1 MQASGEVGRDTLIGK
16 QIRQYRVLRQLGE
29 GGMGVVY
36 EAFREDIGQRVAI
49 KILAA
54 RLVSDRLHVERFL
67 REARALSAIDD
78 PGIAAV
84 HDFGQLPDGLPF
96 LIMEYVEGETLRSR
110 LDRDPDRSSWSLP
123 QVLDIVWQMANT
135 LCTAHEKGI
144 IHRDLKP
151 DNVILKPQTRT
162 MQGDRVK
169 ILDFGIARFL
179 DVPDLTPITGPKT
192 AIGTPRYM
200 SPEQCQPG
208 MQVDAL
214 TDVYS
219 LGVIFYEMLCGS
231 APFSGPEVLIHKL
244 FVDARPPIELNPT
257 IPAEVNGLVCR
268 MLSRPAALRP
278 SMSEVAESIQAL
290 ELTAP
295 VSLVSGRRPVVSMAS
310 SPTNTGTSERPADG
324 NSSPGRPGKR
334 FGIRLA
340 LLCVMSMTILGFL
353 FQLARSGFILPLA
366 RSLWAPSGMVLIPEG
381 VFKMGSEPSDLQTTL
396 DWAKR
401 SGCEDCKEELYMREF
416 PPHQQQVSSFY
427 LDKTEVTNEQY
438 AAWLDRQAN
447 LQRQGTFVWRGSTY
461 LLDLKDGIGYAGIQF
476 NENHYVARRGL
487 EKRPVAQVTWDGAL
501 SYCQAQGKRL
511 PTEAEWEYAAGGK
524 EGTRFPWGEDPPSCD
539 WAVFGRIN
547 KQPCHHLGDSTADVG
562 TSAKDR
568 SPLGVF
574 DLGGNVAEW
583 VMDRFVDRYPQCA
596 GPCPDLGDRDTES
609 PSGGPDIR
617 VMRGGAWYRGAEST
631 RSAGRGMRDRRL
643 PIGDLG
649 FRCAKPIK
657 K

>member
-1 MQASGEVGRDTLIGK
+1 
-16 QIRQYRVLRQLGE
+16 
-29 GGMGVVY
+29 MGVVY

-49 KILAA
+49 KVLAVH
-54 RLVSDRLHVERFL
+54 LVSDRLHVERFL

-84 HDFGQLPDGLPF
+84 HDFGQLPDGMPF
-96 LIMEYVEGETLRSR
+96 LIMEYVEGVTLRSR
-110 LDRDPDRSSWSLP
+110 LDRDPDRSALSLP
-123 QVLDIVWQMANT
+123 QLLDIVWQMASA

-151 DNVILKPQTRT
+151 DNVILKPPTRT

-200 SPEQCQPG
+200 SPEQCQPE
-208 MQVDAL
+208 MPVDAR

-231 APFSGPEVLIHKL
+231 SPFSGPDVLIHKL
-244 FVDARPPIELNPT
+244 FIDARPPIELNPT
-257 IPAEVNGLVCR
+257 IPADVNDLVCR
-268 MLSRPAALRP
+268 MLSRPAGLRP
-278 SMSEVAESIQAL
+278 TMAEVAESIQAL
-290 ELTAP
+290 RLTAP
-295 VSLVSGRRPVVSMAS
+295 ASLGSGRRPVVSTTSAPAS
-310 SPTNTGTSERPADG
+310 TGTMERPAERR
-324 NSSPGRPGKR
+324 SPPVRSGKH

-340 LLCVMSMTILGFL
+340 LLCVMSMAILGFVL
-353 FQLARSGFILPLA
+353 QFVRSGFLLQLLG
-366 RSLWAPSGMVLIPEG
+366 SLSAPSGMALIHG
-381 VFKMGSEPSDLQTTL
+381 GIFKMGSEPSELQTTL

-401 SGCEDCKEELYMREF
+401 SGCEECKEELYAREF

-427 LDKTEVTNEQY
+427 LDKTEVTNDQY
-438 AAWLDRQAN
+438 AAWLNRQAN
-447 LQRQGTFVWRGSTY
+447 LQRQGTFVMRSSTY

-476 NENHYVARRGL
+476 QEDHYEARRGL

-524 EGTRFPWGEDPPSCD
+524 EGARFPWGADPPSCD
-539 WAVFGRIN
+539 WAVFGRID

-562 TSAKDR
+562 TSARDR

-583 VMDRFVDRYPQCA
+583 VMDRFVDRYPQCD
-596 GPCPDLGDRDTES
+596 GPCPDLGDRDTENA
-609 PSGGPDIR
+609 GGGLELR
-617 VMRGGAWYRGAEST
+617 VMRGGAWYREAAST
-631 RSAGRGMRDRRL
+631 RAAGRGKRNHSY
-643 PIGDLG
+643 PSGDLG
-649 FRCAKPIK
+649 FRCAKPVK